1 MTAPAVRQ
9 TMATRRRKSSPRE
22 KDLTSRYLSGDTS
35 TDRVDTR
42 QRFTQRSK
50 NAEQNKIERTG
61 ELRAAESGQMADLES
76 LPIGEV
82 RQVYSLYYVV
92 DHPTGQRLCVVRKTL
107 AKLASTGIVVGDLV
121 RFRDNE
127 SRGGSHGEPERL
139 EAVIEQVLPRKT
151 VLTRSSSFLS
161 HEQHPIVANAEQ
173 ILIVASVLNPRVKWG
188 LVDRMLAA
196 AQSGGLTPLLCL
208 NKVDLSIDEEGKV
221 GDELRS
227 AREVLAHYE
236 SLGIAT
242 FESSAESKRGIEP
255 LIRALIGKTTV
266 LAGHSGV
273 GKSTLIRAIEPTL
286 DIRIG
291 EVSGYNQ
298 KGRHTTTSAQ
308 RYDLSIGA
316 RVIDTPGVK
325 MFGLWDITPERLEQF
340 FPDVQN
346 GTAPAWR
353 VESHD
358 RIAESL
364 VR

>member
-1 MTAPAVRQ
+1 
-9 TMATRRRKSSPRE
+9 MASRRRKASPRE
-22 KDLTSRYLSGDTS
+22 KDLTSRYFSGDQS
-35 TDRVDTR
+35 TDRMETR

-61 ELRAAESGQMADLES
+61 ELRAAESGQIADLES

-82 RQVYSLYYVV
+82 RQVYSLYYEV

-107 AKLASTGIVVGDLV
+107 TKQSNTGIVVGDLV
-121 RFRDNE
+121 RFRDGE
-127 SRGGSHGEPERL
+127 PRGGSHGEAERP

-173 ILIVASVLNPRVKWG
+173 ILIVTSVINPRVKWG
-188 LVDRMLAA
+188 LVDRMLVA

-208 NKVDLSIDEEGKV
+208 NKLDLCEGE
-221 GDELRS
+221 GAELKGRGELEA
-227 AREVLAHYE
+227 AREVLGHYD
-236 SLGIAT
+236 SIGIAT
-242 FESSAESKRGIEP
+242 FQISADRKLGVEP
-255 LIRALIGKTTV
+255 LIRALVGKTTV

-291 EVSGYNQ
+291 EISGYNQ
-298 KGRHTTTSAQ
+298 KGRHTTTSAR

-325 MFGLWDITPERLEQF
+325 MFGLWDITPEKLEQF

-346 GTAPAWR
+346 QTAPAWR
-353 VESHD
+353 MESHD

-364 VR
+364 AR